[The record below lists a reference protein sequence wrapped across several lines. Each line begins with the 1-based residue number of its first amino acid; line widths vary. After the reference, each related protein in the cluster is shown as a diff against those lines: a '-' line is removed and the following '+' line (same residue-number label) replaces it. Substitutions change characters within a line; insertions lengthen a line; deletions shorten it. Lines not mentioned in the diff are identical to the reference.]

1 MIGRLQPNGW
11 LGTRAAAVAG
21 SRTMRAITSPY
32 SSVAIRLASMSKNT
46 SPQLTAPA
54 TPCFLDR
61 AQPLLPAGRFQGWS
75 AEHVEHHR
83 ERAQPGGADGVFTL
97 GGADLA
103 VPPLQFVQLAR
114 SQRAHRPRQR
124 VGR

>member
-21 SRTMRAITSPY
+21 SRTMRTITSPY

-75 AEHVEHHR
+75 AEHVVHLR
-83 ERAQPGGADGVFTL
+83 ERAPPGADVSL
-97 GGADLA
+97 PMPVVDVLA
-103 VPPLQFVQLAR
+103 VLPIMHVPLAR
-114 SQRAHRPRQR
+114 
-124 VGR
+124 